1 MSRDVVQY
9 IERYDPGL
17 FPEDLREAY
26 GIDPGTVA
34 NLASN
39 ELPFPPPPEV
49 QKAIADSAQ
58 GINRYPDPSYRS
70 LTESLSD
77 HLGIAEDHIAVAGGC
92 TEVLDCVCKVFL
104 EPFDQ
109 VTIPIPSY
117 SLYILMAML
126 REARI
131 SLLDTGREGFRL
143 KGSAVLPRALESR
156 VVFLCS
162 PNNPT
167 GQAIDRGELTVI
179 LEAAEG
185 AVVVDEAYA
194 EFTSSSALDLIDD
207 FPNLL
212 VARSMSKAFGLA
224 GMRVGYLVGDPA
236 IVADITKVRNPF
248 SISSP
253 AVAAAL
259 AALSCLDNY
268 RSIHGKIIRQRERLR
283 SVLSEVKG
291 VKVYPSEGNFLML
304 EIEPP
309 VPDLVST
316 LARRGILV
324 RDLEGVPGLEG
335 QFLRVT
341 IGTPQ
346 DNDRLTDNLIEILDL
361 S

>member
-1 MSRDVVQY
+1 MS
-9 IERYDPGL
+9 
-17 FPEDLREAY
+17 
-26 GIDPGTVA
+26 
-34 NLASN
+34 
-39 ELPFPPPPEV
+39 
-49 QKAIADSAQ
+49 
-58 GINRYPDPSYRS
+58 
-70 LTESLSD
+70 
-77 HLGIAEDHIAVAGGC
+77 
-92 TEVLDCVCKVFL
+92 
-104 EPFDQ
+104 
-109 VTIPIPSY
+109 
-117 SLYILMAML
+117 ML

-131 SLLDTGREGFRL
+131 SLLDTDREGFRL

-179 LEAAEG
+179 LEAGEG

-224 GMRVGYLVGDPA
+224 GMRVGYLVGNPA

-259 AALSCLDNY
+259 AALSCPEYY
-268 RSIHGKIIRQRERLR
+268 RTIHGEIRRERERLR
-283 SVLSEVKG
+283 SFLSEVKG
-291 VKVYPSEGNFLML
+291 VKVYPSEANFLML

-341 IGTPQ
+341 VGTSQ
-346 DNDRLTDNLIEILDL
+346 DNDRFADNLIEILDL